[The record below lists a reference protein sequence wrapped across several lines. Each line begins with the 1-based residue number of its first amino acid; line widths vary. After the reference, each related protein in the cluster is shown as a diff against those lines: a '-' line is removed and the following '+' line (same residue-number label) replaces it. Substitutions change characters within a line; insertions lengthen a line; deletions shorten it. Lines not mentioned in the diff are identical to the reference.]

1 MPLWGASDAVEDK
14 PKHFTDAEKLNV
26 FATNEGWVKK
36 TTGTGGRAGRV
47 FEEVIVAIGGL
58 STSLN
63 LADITAID
71 WNIDEFDKSDGG
83 TLSVTVTFNE
93 EVEVALDGG
102 TPHLAVTNG
111 NQGTGSGRGP
121 HNLLYASGSGTN
133 RLTFELAIA
142 AANAATN
149 ADDVLSIAANA
160 IALNSGTINELS
172 LDKLVLE
179 EGTNSDDSTDEF
191 LRLEDNLNNGF
202 LTQGSNTASTI
213 TNSTAIGTAAGT
225 ITVTA

>member
-1 MPLWGASDAVEDK
+1 MPLWGNSDAVEDK
-14 PKHFTDAEKLNV
+14 PKHLTDAEKLNTY
-26 FATNEGWVKK
+26 ATEKGWVKK
-36 TTGTGGRAGRV
+36 ITGTGGRAGRIQ
-47 FEEVIVAIGGL
+47 EEVLVAIGDL

-71 WNIDEFDKSDGG
+71 WNISAFDKSDGG

-93 EVEVALDGG
+93 EVEVATDGG

-142 AANAATN
+142 GANAATN
-149 ADDVLSIAANA
+149 ADDVLSIAANCL
-160 IALNSGTINELS
+160 ALNSGTINE
-172 LDKLVLE
+172 KATETFVLE
-179 EGTNSDDSTDEF
+179 AGTNDGSADEF
-191 LRLEDNLNNGF
+191 IELEGATAGR
-202 LTQGSNTASTI
+202 LTQENNTASTI
-213 TNSTAIGTAAGT
+213 TSATALGTAAGT

>member
-1 MPLWGASDAVEDK
+1 MPLWGNSDAVEAK

-26 FATNEGWVKK
+26 YATEKGWVKK
-36 TTGTGGRAGRV
+36 ITGTGGRAGRIQ
-47 FEEVIVAIGGL
+47 EEVIVAIGDL

-71 WNIDEFDKSDGG
+71 FDITAFDKSDGG

-93 EVEVALDGG
+93 EVEVATDGG

-142 AANAATN
+142 GANAATN
-149 ADDVLSIAANA
+149 ADDVLSIAANCL
-160 IALNSGTINELS
+160 ALNSGTINE
-172 LDKLVLE
+172 KATETFVLE
-179 EGTNSDDSTDEF
+179 AGTNDGSADEF
-191 LRLEDNLNNGF
+191 IELEGSGAGR
-202 LTQGSNTASTI
+202 LTQENNTASTI
-213 TNSTAIGTAAGT
+213 TSATALGTAAGT

>member
-1 MPLWGASDAVEDK
+1 MPLWGNSDAVEDK
-14 PKHFTDAEKLNV
+14 PKHLTDAEKLNTY
-26 FATNEGWVKK
+26 ATEKGWVKK
-36 TTGTGGRAGRV
+36 ITGTGGRAGRLQ
-47 FEEVIVAIGGL
+47 EEVLVAIGDL

-71 WNIDEFDKSDGG
+71 WNISAFDKSDGG

-93 EVEVALDGG
+93 EVEVATDGG

-142 AANAATN
+142 GANAATN
-149 ADDVLSIAANA
+149 ADDVLSIAANCL
-160 IALNSGTINELS
+160 ALNSGTINE
-172 LDKLVLE
+172 KATETFVLE
-179 EGTNSDDSTDEF
+179 AGTNDGSADEF
-191 LRLEDNLNNGF
+191 IELEGSGAGR
-202 LTQGSNTASTI
+202 LTQENNTASTI
-213 TNSTAIGTAAGT
+213 TSATALGTAAGT

>member
-1 MPLWGASDAVEDK
+1 MPLWGNSDAVEAK

-26 FATNEGWVKK
+26 YATEKGWVKK
-36 TTGTGGRAGRV
+36 ITGTGGRAGRIQ
-47 FEEVIVAIGGL
+47 EEVIVAIGDL
-58 STSLN
+58 NTSLN

-71 WNIDEFDKSDGG
+71 WNIDSFDKSDGG

-93 EVEVALDGG
+93 EVEVATDGG

-111 NQGTGSGRGP
+111 NQGSGSGRGP

-149 ADDVLSIAANA
+149 ASDVLSIAANA
-160 IALNSGTINELS
+160 VALNSGTINE
-172 LDKLVLE
+172 KATEKFVLE
-179 EGTNSDDSTDEF
+179 EGTNSGSADEF
-191 LRLEDNLNNGF
+191 IELEGA
-202 LTQGSNTASTI
+202 TAGRIMQEQNTASTI
-213 TNSTAIGTAAGT
+213 TSATAIGTAAGT
-225 ITVTA
+225 ITVAA

>member
-1 MPLWGASDAVEDK
+1 MPLWGNSDAVEDK
-14 PKHFTDAEKLNV
+14 PKHLTDAEKLNTY
-26 FATNEGWVKK
+26 ATEKGWVKK
-36 TTGTGGRAGRV
+36 ITGTGGRANRIQ
-47 FEEVIVAIGGL
+47 EEVLVAIGDL

-71 WNIDEFDKSDGG
+71 WNISEFDKSDGG

-93 EVEVALDGG
+93 EVEVATDGG

-111 NQGTGSGRGP
+111 NQGSGSGRGP

-149 ADDVLSIAANA
+149 ASDVLSIAANCL
-160 IALNSGTINELS
+160 ALNSGTINE
-172 LDKLVLE
+172 KATETFVLE
-179 EGTNSDDSTDEF
+179 AGTNNGSADEF
-191 LRLEDNLNNGF
+191 IELEGATAGR
-202 LTQGSNTASTI
+202 LTQENNTASTI
-213 TNSTAIGTAAGT
+213 TSATALGTAAGT

>member
-1 MPLWGASDAVEDK
+1 MPLWGSSDAVEAK

-26 FATNEGWVKK
+26 FATEQGWVKK
-36 TTGTGGRAGRV
+36 TTGTGGRAGRIQ
-47 FEEVIVAIGGL
+47 EEVIVAIGDL

-71 WNIDEFDKSDGG
+71 WNTTTADKSDGF

-93 EVEVALDGG
+93 EVEVETIGG
-102 TPHLAVTNG
+102 TPHLAVTNSNAG
-111 NQGTGSGRGP
+111 SGSGRGP

-149 ADDVLSIAANA
+149 ADDVLSIGANA

-172 LDKLVLE
+172 LDHFILE
-179 EGTNSDDSTDEF
+179 EGTGTGETSNK
-191 LRLEDNLNNGF
+191 LRLEDELGEAF

-213 TNSTAIGTAAGT
+213 TNSAAIGTAAGT
-225 ITVTA
+225 VTVTA

>member
-1 MPLWGASDAVEDK
+1 MPLWGNSDAVEDK
-14 PKHFTDAEKLNV
+14 PKHLTDAEKLNTY
-26 FATNEGWVKK
+26 ATEKGWVKK
-36 TTGTGGRAGRV
+36 ITGTGGRANRIQ
-47 FEEVIVAIGGL
+47 EEVLVAIGDL

-71 WNIDEFDKSDGG
+71 WNISEFNKSDGG

-93 EVEVALDGG
+93 EVEVATDGG

-111 NQGTGSGRGP
+111 NQGSGSGRGP

-149 ADDVLSIAANA
+149 ASDVLSIAANCL
-160 IALNSGTINELS
+160 ALNSGTINE
-172 LDKLVLE
+172 KATETFVLE
-179 EGTNSDDSTDEF
+179 AGTNNGSADEF
-191 LRLEDNLNNGF
+191 IELEGATAGR
-202 LTQGSNTASTI
+202 LTQENNTASTI
-213 TNSTAIGTAAGT
+213 TSATALGTAAGT
-225 ITVTA
+225 ITVAA

>member
-1 MPLWGASDAVEDK
+1 MPLWGNSDAVEAK

-26 FATNEGWVKK
+26 YATEKGWVKK
-36 TTGTGGRAGRV
+36 ITGTGGRANRIQ
-47 FEEVIVAIGGL
+47 EEVIVAIGDLG
-58 STSLN
+58 TALN

-71 WNIDEFDKSDGG
+71 WNISAFDKSDGG

-93 EVEVALDGG
+93 PVEVATDGG

-121 HNLLYASGSGTN
+121 HNLLYASGTGTN

-160 IALNSGTINELS
+160 VALNSGTITEMS
-172 LDKLVLE
+172 TEHFVLE
-179 EGTNSDDSTDEF
+179 EGTNSGSADEF
-191 LRLEDNLNNGF
+191 IRLEGAQGGHLNQEN
-202 LTQGSNTASTI
+202 NTASTI
-213 TNSTAIGTAAGT
+213 TSATAIGTAAGT
-225 ITVTA
+225 ITVAA

>member
-1 MPLWGASDAVEDK
+1 MPLLGASDSVEDK

-26 FATNEGWVKK
+26 FATEQGWVKK
-36 TTGTGGRAGRV
+36 TTGTGGRAGRIQ
-47 FEEVIVAIGGL
+47 EEIIVAIGDL

-71 WNIDEFDKSDGG
+71 WNTTTADKSDGF

-93 EVEVALDGG
+93 EVEVETIGG

-142 AANAATN
+142 ADNAATN
-149 ADDVLSIAANA
+149 ADDVLSIGANA
-160 IALNSGTINELS
+160 VALNSGTINELS
-172 LDKLVLE
+172 LDHFILE
-179 EGTNSDDSTDEF
+179 EGTGTGESDNK
-191 LRLEDNLNNGF
+191 LRLEEELNDGF

-225 ITVTA
+225 ITVEA

>member
-1 MPLWGASDAVEDK
+1 MPLWGNSDAVEDK
-14 PKHFTDAEKLNV
+14 PKHFTAAEKLNV
-26 FATNEGWVKK
+26 YATEKGWVKK
-36 TTGTGGRAGRV
+36 ITGTGNRAGRIQ
-47 FEEVIVAIGGL
+47 EEVIVAIGDL

-71 WNIDEFDKSDGG
+71 WNISAFDKSDGG

-93 EVEVALDGG
+93 EVEVATDGG

-142 AANAATN
+142 GANAATN
-149 ADDVLSIAANA
+149 ADDVLSIAANCL
-160 IALNSGTINELS
+160 ALNSGTINE
-172 LDKLVLE
+172 KATETFVLE
-179 EGTNSDDSTDEF
+179 AGTNDGSADEF
-191 LRLEDNLNNGF
+191 IELEGSGAGR
-202 LTQGSNTASTI
+202 LTQENNTASTI
-213 TNSTAIGTAAGT
+213 TSATALGTAAGT

>member
-1 MPLWGASDAVEDK
+1 MPLWGNSDAVEDK
-14 PKHFTDAEKLNV
+14 PKHLTDAEKLNTY
-26 FATNEGWVKK
+26 ATEKGWVKK
-36 TTGTGGRAGRV
+36 ITGTGGRAGRLQ
-47 FEEVIVAIGGL
+47 EEVLVAIGDL

-71 WNIDEFDKSDGG
+71 WNISEFDKSDGG

-93 EVEVALDGG
+93 EVEVATDGG

-142 AANAATN
+142 GANAATN
-149 ADDVLSIAANA
+149 ADDVLSIAANCL
-160 IALNSGTINELS
+160 ALNSGTINE
-172 LDKLVLE
+172 KATETFVLE
-179 EGTNSDDSTDEF
+179 AGTNDGSADEF
-191 LRLEDNLNNGF
+191 IELEGATAGR
-202 LTQGSNTASTI
+202 LTQENNTASTI
-213 TNSTAIGTAAGT
+213 TSATALGTAAGT